1 MTGSASAKQ
10 QQRQVQDLQSQL
22 AELRQ
27 ENSHLRTKVTD
38 QVTAPRAARNQH
50 ADSHGLS
57 QPVSQTVESSQTVEA
72 PRRIPAPDMS
82 NFDSVRK
89 NILTYAQGIF
99 DLPSQPQQNSTP
111 TTVESDFPE
120 MPIRSDFAHLSRA
133 YLDSIH
139 ESFPIL
145 HWPTFQHE
153 VDQIYTARSFQGTSR
168 EWIGLFFAV
177 LACGTL
183 QTPTNLPGL
192 LRGANNGTMYFEI
205 ATHALTPWTHEFTI
219 THAKASLLL
228 SIFATESNMKS
239 AGSILLASA
248 ARIAQSL
255 GLNSETES
263 WPVVDG
269 EMRRRLWWS
278 IYAWD
283 RYA

>member
-1 MTGSASAKQ
+1 
-10 QQRQVQDLQSQL
+10 
-22 AELRQ
+22 
-27 ENSHLRTKVTD
+27 
-38 QVTAPRAARNQH
+38 
-50 ADSHGLS
+50 
-57 QPVSQTVESSQTVEA
+57 
-72 PRRIPAPDMS
+72 MS
-82 NFDSVRK
+82 NFDPVRK
-89 NILTYAQGIF
+89 NIRVHSRGIF
-99 DLPSQPQQNSTP
+99 DLPSQLRWNNTP
-111 TTVESDFPE
+111 TPVASDFPE

-183 QTPTNLPGL
+183 QTPTNSPGL
-192 LRGANNGTMYFEI
+192 LKGANNGTRYFEI
-205 ATHALTPWTHEFTI
+205 ATHALTPWPHELMT

-263 WPVVDG
+263 WPIDEG

-283 RYA
+283 RYACTVFTFKIFGLHST